1 MSGPAAP
8 AIRVIHATTVH
19 SPFDVRIFHKQCV
32 TLAEAGYHVTLLQR
46 GDHAET
52 VKGVAIDPLPTYDS
66 RFARMT
72 KGVWT
77 VVRKVHSA
85 RPAVVHI
92 HDPELSWGAVLL
104 KASGIKIV
112 YDIHENLHLDIA
124 AKQWVPGPL
133 KRPLGIATQMFE
145 RVAAML
151 FDHISAATDG
161 IARRFPVA
169 TTTVIR
175 NSPLVAPFDAAGRPP
190 LADRE
195 PYLIY
200 VGGLGGGGD
209 VKGVDLMMAVLAALP
224 ASSNVRLL
232 LGGREPK
239 PGFVDRLKQRT
250 GGDRIDYVG
259 WVDQKSLPQLYG
271 RAIGALVLYP
281 PMPNN
286 IESEPVKLFESMAAG
301 IPVIISDFPLF
312 SGFVDQWDCG
322 VAVDAADA
330 QRVADIAVMW
340 ENDRRAAQAM
350 GDNGLRAVREERSWE
365 RVAADLLGVYRRV
378 VGPPRP
384 ES

>member
-151 FDHISAATDG
+151 FDHISAAT
-161 IARRFPVA
+161 
-169 TTTVIR
+169 
-175 NSPLVAPFDAAGRPP
+175 
-190 LADRE
+190 
-195 PYLIY
+195 
-200 VGGLGGGGD
+200 D